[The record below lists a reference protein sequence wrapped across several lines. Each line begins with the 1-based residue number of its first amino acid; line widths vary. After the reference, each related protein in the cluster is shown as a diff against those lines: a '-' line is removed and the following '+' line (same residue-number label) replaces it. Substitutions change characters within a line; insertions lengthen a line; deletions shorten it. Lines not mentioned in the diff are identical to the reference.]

1 MSPTNRH
8 SSTRN
13 MSEIENIQAGEE
25 MSEET
30 PKATQP
36 KAKKAKADKS
46 KPKSQPTQAKTDSN
60 ASGSTESTESESAES
75 AKSNTSTQ
83 QAQPAHTQPRI
94 KRGPAR
100 PHRRLA
106 VDVIDSRITKLQKR
120 LDRARSQIDDAAR
133 HVEGYLRERDFRAKE
148 V

>member
-1 MSPTNRH
+1 MSLTNRH
-8 SSTRN
+8 SNTRN

-25 MSEET
+25 MNEET

-46 KPKSQPTQAKTDSN
+46 KPKAQPTQAKTDSN
-60 ASGSTESTESESAES
+60 EPESTESG
-75 AKSNTSTQ
+75 SNTQ
-83 QAQPAHTQPRI
+83 QTQPAHTQPRI

-133 HVEGYLRERDFRAKE
+133 HVEGYLRERDFRSKE

>member
-1 MSPTNRH
+1 MP
-8 SSTRN
+8 
-13 MSEIENIQAGEE
+13 EIENIQAGEE
-25 MSEET
+25 MDEET

-46 KPKSQPTQAKTDSN
+46 KPKAQPTQAKTDSN
-60 ASGSTESTESESAES
+60 EPESTESG
-75 AKSNTSTQ
+75 SNTQ
-83 QAQPAHTQPRI
+83 QTQPAHTQPRI

-148 V
+148 VWSRWFWFKTI